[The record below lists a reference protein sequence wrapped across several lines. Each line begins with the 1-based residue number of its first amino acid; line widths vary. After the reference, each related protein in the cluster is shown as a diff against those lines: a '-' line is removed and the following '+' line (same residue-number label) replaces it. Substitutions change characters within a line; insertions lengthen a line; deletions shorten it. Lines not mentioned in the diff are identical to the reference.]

1 MAYGSINVPGVT
13 GPELEEVRKLARDAR
28 DMASEAV
35 EAFSEKIYGET
46 GVHGLRYYNDIF
58 QVMND
63 SGEWVEIETGG
74 GGLAPSNVIDPE
86 IKIGNTQLTVS
97 WGDPDDTIVEGQTLC
112 TWKGTKL
119 VQKVGSFPEN
129 VRDGVLLV
137 DNQVKNA
144 YKDNGFPIT
153 GLVNDVTYYYA
164 LFPYSDTGA
173 VNGNEGNRLTGTPKP
188 YRIMTVNV
196 DLSNSNPETSVT
208 YADDAVGMIAK
219 SDSWDEFFG
228 HYPVLLKNGV
238 EVGKLKTT
246 DFSKF
251 EDGSAADITSGD
263 AGDVMIAFPRRGLK
277 ISTVGTTLKVSMT
290 DHPDD
295 PDFKYY
301 AHERGSARREV
312 FYLGAY
318 KGYLTSSPIRLRSLS
333 GKTPNTNIVFDV
345 YRVRA
350 QANGKGYEESGFYQL
365 TFRQAMYLLKYKNL
379 NSQVALGKGYTKGG
393 GVQATGVT
401 NTKGMDY
408 GSTSDPDRI
417 KLFGLEDFFG
427 NLGEAIDGVV
437 SDSTRNILTATD
449 NFNGTGDGYVNQG
462 QGATADIHGFL
473 RKPQG
478 TTETG
483 FLAKDVGGSETT
495 YFCDYAYLKASS
507 VVSFGSFA
515 NGDTKAG
522 VFHSDFYMTHSSG
535 SNYLGGR
542 LMYL

>member
-318 KGYLTSSPIRLRSLS
+318 KGYVASSKLRSLS
-333 GKTPNTNIVFDV
+333 GKIPTGKQTIGTF
-345 YRVRA
+345 RM
-350 QANGKGYEESGFYQL
+350 QAHALGAGYENSGFYQL
-365 TFRQAMYLLKYKNL
+365 TFRQAMYILKYKNL
-379 NSQVALGKGYTKGG
+379 NSQTALGSGYVSGSE
-393 GVQATGVT
+393 GVSTGATDA
-401 NTKGMDY
+401 NGMDY
-408 GSTSDPDRI
+408 GSASRI
-417 KLFGLEDFFG
+417 SRVKLFGLEDFWGNFG
-427 NLGEAIDGVV
+427 EWIDGILT
-437 SDSTRNILTATD
+437 DSAKNVLTATD
-449 NFNGTGDGYVNQG
+449 NFNDAGDGYTNRG
-462 QGATADIHGFL
+462 QLEIYTGSKFMS
-473 RKPQG
+473 KPQG
-478 TTETG
+478 TCETG
-483 FLAKDVGGSETT
+483 FFPKEGNGSETI
-495 YFCDYAYLKASS
+495 YFCDSAGVYPSCVA
-507 VVSFGSFA
+507 VFGGHWNDGSFTGA
-515 NGDTKAG
+515 
-522 VFHSDFYMTHSSG
+522 FR
-535 SNYLGGR
+535 LGLGENALNAITYDAAR